1 MKKFDYIQWLVW
13 LSFIFSLLISSTCIE
28 RNNPWDPIHGC
39 PSDFRKEIQ
48 EQSLSVFDSFKNDAQ
63 QNLNLLYEQYSIID
77 SLNKRND
84 SVRSVFKLV
93 QKKLDSTYAI
103 NQKIDSLN
111 SIDCKNLASKIKAD
125 TFPSLTFFS
134 DTVYIQD
141 FRDSMSTDSM
151 QTILRIIQDNSQCRP
166 HGVYSTKSQDSIINS
181 FVRLNSRAD
190 SLIGLIQKFN
200 SSITDTN
207 AQVIAQKNHAI
218 ELYNISVNKYN
229 DSVVKAMV
237 YCGVSWHSEAEEITK
252 IARSLQPGDT
262 LSIDSGTYSSVQIK
276 FSKEGDS
283 TKPIL
288 VQGSPFLNTI
298 LLEPDFS
305 ISESNNIILKNI
317 SIRNAKERGLNIEGN
332 SSNIKIENCSFI
344 KSNKSGLEVLNS
356 FVSVNNCVFSENNIN
371 GIYCNGPGAEI
382 KIDNSLII
390 KNHGYGVSCN
400 TSHIIISQ
408 TTISENN
415 INGIYCNGPGAEIK
429 IDNSLIIKNHGHGVS
444 CNNSQMIISQTTISD
459 NTLSGV
465 YIINQKPYISI
476 NNSIITYNTHFGLER
491 ESPEVESDINI
502 FNSNFFANTSGNF
515 KGDSTRI
522 ILDHFFKNLDP
533 DYANRDQNDYTVRN
547 SELFNLGYNPRN

>member
-237 YCGVSWHSEAEEITK
+237 YCGVSWHSDAEEITK

>member
-1 MKKFDYIQWLVW
+1 
-13 LSFIFSLLISSTCIE
+13 
-28 RNNPWDPIHGC
+28 
-39 PSDFRKEIQ
+39 
-48 EQSLSVFDSFKNDAQ
+48 
-63 QNLNLLYEQYSIID
+63 
-77 SLNKRND
+77 
-84 SVRSVFKLV
+84 
-93 QKKLDSTYAI
+93 
-103 NQKIDSLN
+103 
-111 SIDCKNLASKIKAD
+111 
-125 TFPSLTFFS
+125 
-134 DTVYIQD
+134 
-141 FRDSMSTDSM
+141 
-151 QTILRIIQDNSQCRP
+151 
-166 HGVYSTKSQDSIINS
+166 
-181 FVRLNSRAD
+181 
-190 SLIGLIQKFN
+190 
-200 SSITDTN
+200 
-207 AQVIAQKNHAI
+207 
-218 ELYNISVNKYN
+218 
-229 DSVVKAMV
+229 
-237 YCGVSWHSEAEEITK
+237 
-252 IARSLQPGDT
+252 
-262 LSIDSGTYSSVQIK
+262 
-276 FSKEGDS
+276 
-283 TKPIL
+283 
-288 VQGSPFLNTI
+288 
-298 LLEPDFS
+298 
-305 ISESNNIILKNI
+305 
-317 SIRNAKERGLNIEGN
+317 
-332 SSNIKIENCSFI
+332 
-344 KSNKSGLEVLNS
+344 
-356 FVSVNNCVFSENNIN
+356 VNNCVFSENNIN